1 VSFTVHVNGEPR
13 DLADGSTVSAVVAS
27 LGAERARRG
36 VAVAVDA
43 EVVPRAQW
51 ERRELC
57 EGERVEVLHAIQGG

>member
-1 VSFTVHVNGEPR
+1 MTLTVHVNGEPR
-13 DLADGSTVSAVVAS
+13 ELAEGTTVAAILES

-51 ERRELC
+51 ARRELS
-57 EGERVEVLHAIQGG
+57 EGERVEILTAIQGG

>member
-1 VSFTVHVNGEPR
+1 VTVTVHVNGEPR
-13 DLADGSTVSAVVAS
+13 ALPEGSTVGAVVAS
-27 LGAERARRG
+27 FGAERERRG

-51 ERRELC
+51 ERRELH